1 MEHQFKIEIFVTVL
15 FITLGVLAI
24 IYVGFNG
31 VKETIFTSVALLEIP
46 VAYFGS
52 KTCRKLFYDLLRGR
66 AKYED

>member
-1 MEHQFKIEIFVTVL
+1 MEHQFRIEIFITVL

-31 VKETIFTSVALLEIP
+31 VKETIFTSVTLLEIP

-66 AKYED
+66 VKYED